1 MCRAEPGFTR
11 SARQALRWRRHL
23 LLQQK
28 PADFAAEPRRVYN
41 SRYSIPDGIDEGTSR
56 LKLLSGLV
64 FLFCTTRRFRSSRR
78 GALLCL

>member
-56 LKLLSGLV
+56 FKLLSGSE
-64 FLFCTTRRFRSSRR
+64 LFFYKTARTTRVPL
-78 GALLCL
+78 A

>member
-1 MCRAEPGFTR
+1 MICRAEPGFTR

-28 PADFAAEPRRVYN
+28 PADFAAEPRRVDN
-41 SRYSIPDGIDEGTSR
+41 TRYSIPDGIDEGTSR
-56 LKLLSGLV
+56 LKLLSDLV
-64 FLFCTTRRFRSSRR
+64 FLFCTTRRFCSNR